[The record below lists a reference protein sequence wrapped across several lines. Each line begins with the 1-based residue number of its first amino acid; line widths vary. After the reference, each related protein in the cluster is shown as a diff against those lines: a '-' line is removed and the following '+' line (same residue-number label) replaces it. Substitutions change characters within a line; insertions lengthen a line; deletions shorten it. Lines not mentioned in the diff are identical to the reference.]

1 MAVFLSALAIMILGL
16 TEAGNNDICSF
27 NRLCT
32 CRKSH
37 HEVICRGVPFSK
49 FPTLSAGTIYQVT
62 LIKSGIEALHNNLFE
77 GTNVASLHLMQNNIK
92 YIAPWTFSGL
102 ENILTTLDLSHNQL
116 NQFPLAVLSSLSN
129 LQWLNLQGNQI
140 DDVHNFKWSQLNSRN
155 ILNSLFL
162 GSNHITSIPEGTF
175 TKLSNLNLLNIE
187 GNLIHDVGSHSFPS
201 SIRSLS
207 LSNNILKKVPLH
219 AIYTLKHL
227 RFLYLSGNLFHK
239 LPCPFHLSVP
249 HLEKLE
255 LSNNM
260 LTHIPECVF
269 NGSFTIKELNLDFN
283 FLRGLTARTFKSTK
297 LERLILSNN
306 RISIVHSDAF
316 VGIETTLTTLD
327 LSFNLMEIFPSAV
340 NDLKSLLYLSLKSNL
355 LKQLGKGDLHGC
367 RRSLEVL
374 DLSGNL
380 FQQVPKKTLKPLSK
394 LLRLSL
400 QDNRIQKVY
409 RDDFEGWGQTLTTL
423 SLANNKMTYLSGGTF
438 SHLSKLKELKLS
450 FNNLMYLD
458 QQVFLPLRKTLEVLD
473 LTSSFS
479 QYNHPVENF
488 ITNLDR
494 LEWLQIDHNNISKM
508 TVSSFHSLPKLHHLD
523 ISNNDMEEIP
533 TDLFSAT
540 KHTYLSTV
548 HISNNELESIKSRTF
563 DSIPHLST
571 VVLFGNRISSIE
583 SFAFVNCSYLHTVVL
598 SENGLTTIEASSFT
612 NLTRL
617 SNIYLQDNNLVSFSF
632 DIITGDTSQLYLN
645 LSNNALKDLDSSNNT
660 QINSLKIRTLDLTNN
675 RISVIPDSF
684 FLSCSKYLLHMFL
697 SKNKLSYLPS
707 IVLPVLQVLHL
718 SCNNLESLHESSFEC
733 CRSVQILM
741 LDHNNISNV
750 TDDSFSR
757 MENLRILDLSYNSIY
772 RLPETVFAVTQIEK
786 LNLSRNNF
794 MAVPIASLELVK
806 GSLRHLDLSLNQ
818 IENISL
824 DSFASLNKLQALN
837 LSSNYISFLHE
848 QSFHG
853 LNYLVE
859 LDLSH
864 NPLHKLLNESPLS
877 SLVALRSLHLN
888 NASLISVSTLP
899 LPHLN
904 VLNMRDNFLYNVSQH
919 AFEKSRNVR
928 QLDMAG
934 NLLQDVPIHL
944 WQRTRRLV
952 SLDISRNPIEVL
964 GVNSFSGLEK
974 LQQLDISGLLLKR
987 LNPRTLHGLRF
998 LTTIKTDSYASVRS
1012 FRLQDLLSQAPALRK
1027 VTINVEESIL
1037 SHQVQRAFG
1046 TKLREL
1052 VITGSNLQKILPDAF
1067 SGLSTHELTIRIC
1080 NTMVNRFP
1088 DGLLR
1093 YLPDVR
1099 YLTLDLRN
1107 NQLTTMGP
1115 GVLAAVTR
1123 DGPDAYQTQHITG
1136 GVLLEDNPWNCS
1148 CELLW
1153 LGRWLRRWLRE
1164 TFHVHML
1171 SVEAALYVNAI
1182 SRKATCTISGTN
1194 SSLAIVDLR
1203 WSDVDCEIVVSK
1215 ATSLYRPIT
1224 NILNQLLSV
1233 CWCFVYFAQNFI
1245 ILN

>member
-1 MAVFLSALAIMILGL
+1 MDFQWIGEHTDNSRFKPKPV
-16 TEAGNNDICSF
+16 
-27 NRLCT
+27 
-32 CRKSH
+32 KP
-37 HEVICRGVPFSK
+37 V
-49 FPTLSAGTIYQVT
+49 
-62 LIKSGIEALHNNLFE
+62 
-77 GTNVASLHLMQNNIK
+77 
-92 YIAPWTFSGL
+92 
-102 ENILTTLDLSHNQL
+102 
-116 NQFPLAVLSSLSN
+116 PLAVLSPLSN

-140 DDVHNFKWSQLNSRN
+140 DDVHNFKWSQLSSRH

-162 GSNHITSIPEGTF
+162 GSNHITTIPEGTF
-175 TKLSNLNLLNIE
+175 TKLSNLHLLNIE
-187 GNLIHDVGSHSFPS
+187 GNLIHDVGSHSMPS
-201 SIRSLS
+201 SVRSLS

-219 AIYTLKHL
+219 SIYALKHL

-239 LPCPFHLSVP
+239 LPCPFHLSVS

-283 FLRGLTARTFKSTK
+283 FLRSLTARTFKGTK

-306 RISIVHSDAF
+306 RLSNVHSDSF

-327 LSFNLMEIFPSAV
+327 LSFNLMEVFPSAV

-355 LKQLGKGDLHGC
+355 LKQLGKSDLHGS
-367 RRSLEVL
+367 RRSIEVL

-380 FQQVPKKTLKPLSK
+380 FQQVPKKTLKPLVK

-479 QYNHPVENF
+479 QYNHPVETF
-488 ITNLDR
+488 ISNLDR
-494 LEWLQIDHNNISKM
+494 LEWLQLDHNNLSKI
-508 TVSSFHSLPKLHHLD
+508 TVSSIHSLPKLHHLD
-523 ISNNDMEEIP
+523 MSNNDMGEIP
-533 TDLFSAT
+533 TDLFSTT

-548 HISNNELESIKSRTF
+548 HISNNNLGSIRSKTF

-571 VVLFGNRISSIE
+571 VVLFGNKISSIE
-583 SFAFVNCSYLHTVVL
+583 RFAFSNCSYLHTVVL
-598 SENGLTTIEASSFT
+598 SENGITSIDSSAFN

-617 SNIYLQDNNLVSFSF
+617 SNIYLQDNNLVEFSF

-645 LSNNALKDLDSSNNT
+645 LSNNLLKDLGDTNDT
-660 QINSLKIRTLDLTNN
+660 QPSPLKIRTLDLTNN
-675 RISVIPDSF
+675 RISVIPESF
-684 FLSCSKYLLHMFL
+684 FLSSSKYLLHLFL
-697 SKNKLSYLPS
+697 SKNKISNLPHATIS
-707 IVLPVLQVLHL
+707 MLQVLHL
-718 SCNNLESLHESSFEC
+718 SCNNFDSLHEHSFEC
-733 CRSVQILM
+733 CNSVQILM

-750 TDDSFSR
+750 SDTSFR
-757 MENLRILDLSYNSIY
+757 GMNNLRILDLSFNNID
-772 RLPETVFAVTQIEK
+772 RLSGSVFSDTQIER

-794 MAVPIASLELVK
+794 LAVPTASLELIK
-806 GSLRHLDLSLNQ
+806 GSLRYLDLSLNQ

-824 DSFASLNKLQALN
+824 DSFSSLNKLQALN

-853 LNYLVE
+853 LNYLIE
-859 LDLSH
+859 LELSH
-864 NPLHKLLNESPLS
+864 NPLHKLLNESPWS
-877 SLVALRSLHLN
+877 SLTALRSLHLN

-904 VLNMRDNFLYNVSQH
+904 VLNLRDNFLYNVSQH

-928 QLDMAG
+928 HLDVAG
-934 NLLQDVPIHL
+934 NLLQDVPLHL
-944 WQRTRRLV
+944 WQKNKRLV

-964 GVNSFSGLEK
+964 GINSFSGLDK
-974 LQQLDISGLLLKR
+974 LQQLDISSLLLKR
-987 LNPRTLHGLRF
+987 LNPRTLHGLKF

-1012 FRLQDLLSQAPALRK
+1012 FRLQDLLSQASALRK
-1027 VTINVEESIL
+1027 VTINVEESTL

-1052 VITGSNLQKILPDAF
+1052 VITGINLQKILPDAF

-1080 NTMVNRFP
+1080 NTMVSRFP

-1123 DGPDAYQTQHITG
+1123 EGPDVHQTQHIT
-1136 GVLLEDNPWNCS
+1136 VLKNAFWKWSSSGRQPLE
-1148 CELLW
+1148 LQ
-1153 LGRWLRRWLRE
+1153 LRTLVVGKMAQ
-1164 TFHVHML
+1164 T
-1171 SVEAALYVNAI
+1171 
-1182 SRKATCTISGTN
+1182 
-1194 SSLAIVDLR
+1194 LA
-1203 WSDVDCEIVVSK
+1203 S
-1215 ATSLYRPIT
+1215 
-1224 NILNQLLSV
+1224 
-1233 CWCFVYFAQNFI
+1233 
-1245 ILN
+1245 